1 MSKLVKVAQVSELS
15 AGEGTV
21 VNADDQSIALFN
33 VDGTFYA
40 IDNTCTHMGGPLAEG
55 DIDGDI
61 VTCPWHG
68 AGFSVK
74 TGDCTCGPE
83 HRMSKATLSN
93 LKETTFLLNWH
104 ESPG

>member
-15 AGEGTV
+15 AGVGTV
-21 VNADDQSIALFN
+21 VNVDDRSIALFN

-40 IDNTCTHMGGPLAEG
+40 IDNTCTHVGGPLAEG

-74 TGDCTCGPE
+74 TGDCTGGPAASGVKSYPVKLE
-83 HRMSKATLSN
+83 GDDILIELA
-93 LKETTFLLNWH
+93 
-104 ESPG
+104 

>member
-1 MSKLVKVAQVSELS
+1 M
-15 AGEGTV
+15 

-40 IDNTCTHMGGPLAEG
+40 IDNTCTHVGGPLAEG

-61 VTCPWHG
+61 VTCPGHG

-74 TGDCTCGPE
+74 TGDSRVGLQ
-83 HRMSKATLSN
+83 HRTSKATLSRS
-93 LKETTFLLNWH
+93 KTTSLLNWLDL
-104 ESPG
+104 PG